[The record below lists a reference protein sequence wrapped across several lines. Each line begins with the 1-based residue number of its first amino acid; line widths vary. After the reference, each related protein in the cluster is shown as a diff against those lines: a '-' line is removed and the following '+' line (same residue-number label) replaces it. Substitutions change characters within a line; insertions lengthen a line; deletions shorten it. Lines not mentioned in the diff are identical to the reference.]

1 MMTMDCQNSI
11 APTDEELL
19 SFALDGEALPD
30 AARTQLEQCATC
42 QQRLA
47 RYEQASAYLISHL
60 YRSQCPTGEQISL
73 YCADLLPENERTRI
87 ATHVLECPLCAAEVE
102 DTRRFLQVSDI
113 ELPVPSLSPRNL
125 VRRIFATRVVRPQLQ
140 FAVRGDAPETTC
152 PRQFKAESVDLS
164 LHLSRTSSGEPML
177 LGILTSTD
185 PAESVDALEGVP
197 AELYNAPL
205 PVNGDE
211 PSAEPLLRTQADDL
225 GNIVFKP
232 GSPGAYALITHLPN
246 REMIIDGLTIE

>member
-19 SFALDGEALPD
+19 SFALDGEALPG
-30 AARTQLEQCATC
+30 AARTHLEQCATF
-42 QQRLA
+42 QQRLT
-47 RYEQASAYLISHL
+47 RHDQANAYLISHL

-73 YCADLLPENERTRI
+73 YCADLLPEDERTRI
-87 ATHVLECPLCAAEVE
+87 ANHVLECLLCAAAVE
-102 DTRRFLQVSDI
+102 DTRRFLRVPDI
-113 ELPVPSLSPRNL
+113 ELPSPSLSPRNL

-140 FAVRGDAPETTC
+140 FAVRGDPPETTW

-197 AELYNAPL
+197 AELYNEPL

-211 PSAEPLLRTQADDL
+211 PSAVPLLRAQVNDRATVA
-225 GNIVFKP
+225 FKP
-232 GSPGAYALITHLPN
+232 VSPCPN
-246 REMIIDGLTIE
+246 AP

>member
-1 MMTMDCQNSI
+1 MDCQNSI

-30 AARTQLEQCATC
+30 AARTHLEQCATC

-47 RYEQASAYLISHL
+47 RYEQANTYLISHL

-73 YCADLLPENERTRI
+73 YCAGFLPENERMSI

-102 DTRRFLQVSDI
+102 DTRRFLRVPDI
-113 ELPVPSLSPRNL
+113 ELPSPSLSPRTL

-140 FAVRGDAPETTC
+140 FAVRGDASETTW

-205 PVNGDE
+205 NVDGDE
-211 PSAEPLLRTQADDL
+211 PSAAPLLRTQVDDL

-232 GSPGAYALITHLPN
+232 VSPGEYVLIIYLPN
-246 REMIIDGLTIE
+246 REMVIDGLTIE

>member
-1 MMTMDCQNSI
+1 MDCQNSI

-30 AARTQLEQCATC
+30 AARTHLEQCATC

-47 RYEQASAYLISHL
+47 RYEQANAYLISHL

-73 YCADLLPENERTRI
+73 YCADLLPQDDRMSI

-113 ELPVPSLSPRNL
+113 ELPSPSLSPRNL
-125 VRRIFATRVVRPQLQ
+125 VRRVFATRVVRPQLQ
-140 FAVRGDAPETTC
+140 FAVRGDAPETAW

-211 PSAEPLLRTQADDL
+211 PSAVPLLRTQVDDL

-232 GSPGAYALITHLPN
+232 VSPGAYALIIYLPN

>member
-1 MMTMDCQNSI
+1 MDCQNSI

-30 AARTQLEQCATC
+30 AAKTHFEQCATC

-47 RYEQASAYLISHL
+47 RYEQANAYLISHL

-73 YCADLLPENERTRI
+73 YCADLLPENECMSI
-87 ATHVLECPLCAAEVE
+87 ATHVSECPLCAAEVE
-102 DTRRFLQVSDI
+102 DTRRFLRVPDI
-113 ELPVPSLSPRNL
+113 ELPAPSLSPRTL

-140 FAVRGDAPETTC
+140 FAVRGDASETTW

-185 PAESVDALEGVP
+185 PTESVDALEGVP

-205 PVNGDE
+205 NVDGDE
-211 PSAEPLLRTQADDL
+211 PSAAPLLHTQVDDL

-232 GSPGAYALITHLPN
+232 VSPGAYVLIIYLPN
-246 REMIIDGLTIE
+246 REMVIDGLTIE

>member
-19 SFALDGEALPD
+19 SFALDGEALPC
-30 AARTQLEQCATC
+30 AARTHLEQCATC

-73 YCADLLPENERTRI
+73 YCADLLPENERMSI

-102 DTRRFLQVSDI
+102 DTRRFLRVQDI
-113 ELPVPSLSPRNL
+113 ELPSPSLSPRNL

-140 FAVRGDAPETTC
+140 FAVRGDAPETTW

-205 PVNGDE
+205 NVDGDE
-211 PSAEPLLRTQADDL
+211 PCAAPLLYTQVDDL

-232 GSPGAYALITHLPN
+232 VSPGEYVLIIYLPN
-246 REMIIDGLTIE
+246 REMVIDGLTIE

>member
-30 AARTQLEQCATC
+30 AARTHLEQCATC
-42 QQRLA
+42 QQRLT
-47 RYEQASAYLISHL
+47 RYEQANAYLISHL

-73 YCADLLPENERTRI
+73 YCADLLPQDERMRI

-113 ELPVPSLSPRNL
+113 ELPAPSLSPRNL

-140 FAVRGDAPETTC
+140 FAVRGDAPETTW

-211 PSAEPLLRTQADDL
+211 PSAAPLLRTQVDDL

-232 GSPGAYALITHLPN
+232 VSPGAYALIIYLPN
-246 REMIIDGLTIE
+246 REMVIDGLTIE

>member
-1 MMTMDCQNSI
+1 MDCPNSI
-11 APTDEELL
+11 APADEELL

-30 AARTQLEQCATC
+30 AARTHLEQCTTC

-47 RYEQASAYLISHL
+47 RYEQANAYLISHL

-73 YCADLLPENERTRI
+73 YCADLLPENECMSI

-102 DTRRFLQVSDI
+102 ETRRFLQIPDI
-113 ELPVPSLSPRNL
+113 ELPAPSLSPRTL

-140 FAVRGDAPETTC
+140 FAVRGDAPETTW

-185 PAESVDALEGVP
+185 PAESVDALEGVT
-197 AELYNAPL
+197 AELYTVPL
-205 PVNGDE
+205 DVNGDE
-211 PSAEPLLRTQADDL
+211 PGAVPLLRTQVDDL

-232 GSPGAYALITHLPN
+232 VSPGEYALIIYLPN
-246 REMIIDGLTIE
+246 REMVIDGLTIE